1 MVFIH
6 LLAGTPNAYYL
17 KYQLNVVLV
26 ILAMEVRDYCKC
38 GNYVSVEPFEGAF
51 ANFRHDYNRYYF
63 TEWVWIFMWSTVQ
76 DIWRESFQ
84 IQNSLGLLLCIL
96 DSRRSKFLLG
106 SFLHSINDCRTL
118 KAIAKAVM

>member
-51 ANFRHDYNRYYF
+51 ANFRHDYIRYYL
-63 TEWVWIFMWSTVQ
+63 EWVWRSFDLHVEYIQ
-76 DIWRESFQ
+76 DIKPCMSKY
-84 IQNSLGLLLCIL
+84 LPAKLLYL
-96 DSRRSKFLLG
+96 
-106 SFLHSINDCRTL
+106 
-118 KAIAKAVM
+118 